1 MSTRPMYLE
10 RRRLRAFCLATLLIV
25 MIFYVLSAS
34 RNAQQVNRKNLQP
47 IKANR
52 TSLQSITTTRLE
64 PIKIYFKAIR
74 RKRQVECDTPVEIVA
89 DEAEAQVVLWSSA
102 TVGVNISEYDGETLR
117 RQKPGQLHGFWSLEN
132 AEYYPEIK
140 KAREDLAADHPRAF
154 DFEVTY
160 KTSSDVPILYAYSF
174 FDFRKV
180 ALPFESRRQ
189 DKIAA
194 AFISNCSP
202 MNNRT
207 KILQN
212 LMDLLPGQIDSFGR
226 CLNNTRS
233 DQVIQELNLNPVIPG
248 QEHPNLSLWEEKIR
262 IIGRYKFTIAFEN
275 ANEEDYVTEKYYQA
289 LSEGSIPIHLGLT
302 TDQFQKFKPSPNSA
316 LNVADFDTIEELANR
331 IKQLSNDR
339 TSYESMLN
347 WKNQTFPQQ
356 FDEILGWGK
365 VSEACRIAK
374 LLRKQWRNPHAL
386 KQERYDS
393 FYRRLNLTIS

>member
-1 MSTRPMYLE
+1 MEDPFAVHLY
-10 RRRLRAFCLATLLIV
+10 CPDG
-25 MIFYVLSAS
+25 VLGAPSEAGDEIIG
-34 RNAQQVNRKNLQP
+34 NMP
-47 IKANR
+47 
-52 TSLQSITTTRLE
+52 
-64 PIKIYFKAIR
+64 R
-74 RKRQVECDTPVEIVA
+74 RKASESLTIDQPAPISVTPAPIPVFLTKIGKRKPSVTSA
-89 DEAEAQVVLWSSA
+89 GSNTSTYVTA

-374 LLRKQWRNPHAL
+374 FDL
-386 KQERYDS
+386 KKKFRS
-393 FYRRLNLTIS
+393 